1 MNDTLQWIL
10 LVWLLTVIATSVCTI
25 FSINKLDNFVST
37 PKDLYDT
44 TNFNWL
50 GVMLLYI
57 LYVLIFPLMF
67 IFKIIY
73 WIFHAGRRD

>member
-10 LVWLLTVIATSVCTI
+10 LLWLITVIATSVCTI

-37 PKDLYDT
+37 PKDLYDC

-73 WIFHAGRRD
+73 WIFHAGRGD